1 MTAGIAASHQ
11 HKPVMSHFATTS
23 PLPPMTPSGV
33 EGYLCTLLADMD
45 GLANGK
51 AMLAAHQL
59 EREAVDDVVGRMRA
73 DIARRQAYGRK
84 KYPSDLIDNPAPF
97 RERIDHAYQ
106 EALDLAVYLT
116 WALIFLGQCR
126 HLLQW
131 RIHLEQMQVRAM
143 HSAID
148 CRILLDLFSAP
159 NPTEPT
165 PPK

>member
-1 MTAGIAASHQ
+1 MNPFI
-11 HKPVMSHFATTS
+11 TTPS
-23 PLPPMTPSGV
+23 PPLPAPAGV
-33 EGYLCTLLADMD
+33 ELHLCTLLADMD
-45 GLANGK
+45 GLAEGK

-59 EREAVDDVVGRMRA
+59 DRQATDNVVGRMRA
-73 DIARRQAYGRK
+73 DIAARQTYGRA
-84 KYPSDLIDNPAPF
+84 KYPADLIDNPAPF

-131 RIHLEQMQVRAM
+131 RIYIQRMQTQAM

-148 CRILLDLFSAP
+148 LRVLLDLFSAP
-159 NPTEPT
+159 NSTEP
-165 PPK
+165 PPP